1 MKTIV
6 YPSKKVA
13 ALFYDETRRGIIRE
27 LRAGPKTVSKLAK
40 ILKKRKPTI
49 VHHIEI
55 LKKEG
60 IVEQKEVPSEDRREK
75 PYGLTSILTPLESA
89 NRKEYEVMKM
99 AMEDQ
104 FKSLSSLEAA
114 ESRVKLFVSL
124 FRMVRISA
132 LIYGVDTDEILRHT
146 GRMVG
151 EALSG
156 NFSKSSIEVL
166 LRELA
171 VFWSRNSLGEIVFK
185 IVKPNL
191 IEILVYECY
200 ECAGMP
206 KIGRTLCVFD
216 AGLLEGLIS
225 KLLSSNA
232 YAVETECWGNG
243 YKHCKFIVTLET
255 RLNEH

>member
-1 MKTIV
+1 MQAIV
-6 YPSKKVA
+6 YPSKKIA

-60 IVEQKEVPSEDRREK
+60 IVEKKETPTEDRREK
-75 PYGLTSILTPLESA
+75 PYGLASILTQLEST
-89 NRKEYEVMKM
+89 NKREYEIMRV

-104 FKSLSSLEAA
+104 FKSLSCLEAA

-124 FRMVRISA
+124 FRTIRIST
-132 LIYGVDTDEILRHT
+132 LIYGVDTDEILHRM

-151 EALSG
+151 EALAG
-156 NFSKSSIEVL
+156 NFSKSALEVL
-166 LRELA
+166 MKELV
-171 VFWSRNSLGEIVFK
+171 VFWSKNSLGEMVFRV
-185 IVKPNL
+185 VKPNL
-191 IEILVYECY
+191 VEILVYECY

-216 AGLLEGLIS
+216 AGLIEGLIS
-225 KLLSSNA
+225 KLLLLNA
-232 YAVETECWGNG
+232 YVIETECWGNG
-243 YKHCKFIVTLET
+243 YRHCKFIITLET
-255 RLNEH
+255 